1 MVQFY
6 VSGACENFS
15 VGADVISKVLSPLS
29 LTRAELDLERRRIKA
44 EIRESDDKNSL
55 ISFTNKCV
63 YEETPLASSI
73 LGTNSSVDKVT
84 LASLEQYRKKVI
96 SRQNIFFFVTGNFTD
111 SDIGCLEERIS
122 EWELSDSGVREN
134 IAPVPN
140 SFGKRD
146 ASVFIKNADFT
157 SLRLSFDIDMKKHSS
172 PEIDL
177 LYDMLLSGYDSRL
190 FIELSENRGLFYDL
204 GGSVERYSNIGV
216 LSFGY
221 ELKEK
226 DLEAAIGLTFDIL
239 AEMKDPARLPERCM
253 KAGYVDN
260 AMMLLDDARELNF
273 TFAYDNH
280 IMNMGFSSVEER
292 RKCYAQ
298 VTREDIA
305 ALAKELFRP
314 ENLTVTIKGSKKK
327 IIPERIRAIALE
339 KLL

>member
-1 MVQFY
+1 
-6 VSGACENFS
+6 
-15 VGADVISKVLSPLS
+15 
-29 LTRAELDLERRRIKA
+29 
-44 EIRESDDKNSL
+44 
-55 ISFTNKCV
+55 
-63 YEETPLASSI
+63 
-73 LGTNSSVDKVT
+73 
-84 LASLEQYRKKVI
+84 
-96 SRQNIFFFVTGNFTD
+96 
-111 SDIGCLEERIS
+111 
-122 EWELSDSGVREN
+122 
-134 IAPVPN
+134 
-140 SFGKRD
+140 
-146 ASVFIKNADFT
+146 
-157 SLRLSFDIDMKKHSS
+157 MKKHSS

-305 ALAKELFRP
+305 ALTKELFRP